1 MAKEGEWVIGQNSS
15 SSLGKTT
22 VGAGMATY
30 ETASPTVEFGRDMAV
45 DFTGAT
51 HPENLGAT
59 DFNRLKHY
67 IEMFKFSGR

>member
-1 MAKEGEWVIGQNSS
+1 
-15 SSLGKTT
+15 
-22 VGAGMATY
+22 MATY
-30 ETASPTVEFGRDMAV
+30 ETASPTVKFGRHLLQIEFALRFGRDMAV

-51 HPENLGAT
+51 HPENLGTT